1 LKVTIANLT
10 KGKLPIDL
18 PHEAIDPD
26 QWPSVNEIMHWSG
39 RMSHAALALAIGLGW
54 RCCCIWPASPFAA
67 HGPAHR
73 KSGRSRSRRA
83 IYHAFRW
90 AFLAGGMASA
100 AGGNRLVDKLWS
112 GIEGFVVPALTGWVL
127 FALVRTGGRIDEPP
141 RHRIGR

>member
-39 RMSHAALALAIGLGW
+39 RMSHAAWRWRSVWAGAVAASGLLRLLRRMARRTENPAEAVAAAL
-54 RCCCIWPASPFAA
+54 
-67 HGPAHR
+67 
-73 KSGRSRSRRA
+73 
-83 IYHAFRW
+83 YHALRW
-90 AFLAGGMASA
+90 AFLAGAWRRRRA
-100 AGGNRLVDKLWS
+100 AIGWSTNCGAGSKALWS
-112 GIEGFVVPALTGWVL
+112 RPDRLGDVCAGAHRRP
-127 FALVRTGGRIDEPP
+127 IDEPP